1 MRICYVENVAE
12 IWSDSLMS
20 KRPDTI
26 VELSDTLSLC
36 EYETG
41 GSKGFWLYDET
52 RGMNLAMR
60 SKTERSA
67 FLEALEYYQDRL
79 SKVETE
85 YKELRIK
92 VNTFIEQFSEED

>member
-1 MRICYVENVAE
+1 
-12 IWSDSLMS
+12 
-20 KRPDTI
+20 
-26 VELSDTLSLC
+26 
-36 EYETG
+36 
-41 GSKGFWLYDET
+41 
-52 RGMNLAMR
+52 MR

-67 FLEALEYYQDRL
+67 FLKALEYYQDRL